1 MTRRGFGQRLWGT
14 LRLRA
19 EAYEEVEAD
28 PSSIGQATLLVALAS
43 LAGGAG
49 TALRLSAAGVE
60 PRRLALQTAVSLVL
74 PLLVWIGGSAFAYM
88 TGATFFRSETT
99 RTDFREVLRTTG
111 FAFGP
116 GALLAA
122 QALPSAALGLGI
134 SWLGVLW
141 TLAGGV
147 VAIRQALDFTT
158 LRALATFG
166 SAALLL
172 WVLVWGL
179 VVVPLPF

>member
-1 MTRRGFGQRLWGT
+1 VTRSFGHRLWGT
-14 LRLRA
+14 LWLHA
-19 EAYEEVEAD
+19 DAYEEVEAD
-28 PSSIGQATLLVALAS
+28 PRSIGQAVLVVALAS
-43 LAGGAG
+43 LAGAAG
-49 TALRLSAAGVE
+49 TALRLAAAGAP
-60 PRRLALQTAVSLVL
+60 PRRVALQTAVSLLL

-88 TGATFFRSETT
+88 TGATFLRTHAT

-116 GALLAA
+116 GPLLAA
-122 QALPSAALGLGI
+122 QALPPVWLGLGI

-158 LRALATFG
+158 FRALVTFG
-166 SAALLL
+166 SAAVLL
-172 WVLVWGL
+172 WIVVWGL

>member
-1 MTRRGFGQRLWGT
+1 VSFGRRVWGT

-19 EAYEEVEAD
+19 DAYEEVEAD
-28 PSSIGQATLLVALAS
+28 PRSIGQASLVVALAA
-43 LAGGAG
+43 LAGAAG

-60 PRRLALQTAVSLVL
+60 PRRLVFQTAVSLLV
-74 PLLVWIGGSAFAYM
+74 PLLVWTGGSMFAYM
-88 TGATFFRSETT
+88 TGATFFRTQAT
-99 RTDFREVLRTTG
+99 RTDLREVLRTTG

-116 GALLAA
+116 GPLLAA
-122 QALPSAALGLGI
+122 QALPPAWLGLSV
-134 SWLGVLW
+134 SWLAVLW

-158 LRALATFG
+158 LRAIGTFG

-172 WVLVWGL
+172 WVVIWGL

>member
-1 MTRRGFGQRLWGT
+1 VWGT

-19 EAYEEVEAD
+19 DAYEEVEAD
-28 PSSIGQATLLVALAS
+28 PRSIGQAALVVALAS

-60 PRRLALQTAVSLVL
+60 PRRLAFQAAVSLLL
-74 PLLVWIGGSAFAYM
+74 PLLVWVGGSTFAYM
-88 TGATFFRSETT
+88 TGATFFRTDAT

-116 GALLAA
+116 GLLLAA
-122 QALPSAALGLGI
+122 QALPPAWLGLGI
-134 SWLGVLW
+134 SWLGVVW

-158 LRALATFG
+158 QRAIATFG

>member
-1 MTRRGFGQRLWGT
+1 VTRASLGRRLWGT
-14 LRLRA
+14 LRLHA
-19 EAYEEVEAD
+19 DAYEEVEAD
-28 PSSIGQATLLVALAS
+28 PRSIGQAILVVALAS

-49 TALRLSAAGVE
+49 TALRLSGAGAP
-60 PRRLALQTAVSLVL
+60 PRGVAFQTAVSMLL
-74 PLLVWIGGSAFAYM
+74 PPLVWIGGSAFAYM
-88 TGATFFRSETT
+88 TGATFFRTHAT
-99 RTDFREVLRTTG
+99 QTDFREVLRTTG
-111 FAFGP
+111 FAFGAGP
-116 GALLAA
+116 LLAA
-122 QALPSAALGLGI
+122 QALPPAWLGVSV

-166 SAALLL
+166 SAAVLL